1 MSSDEAY
8 ISKAR
13 ALIESRTGWGNSDQ
27 WTNQDFL
34 ALSEKIR
41 EQTGVT
47 LSHVTLKRI
56 WGKVRY
62 DSLPNPHTL
71 DTLAR
76 FAGYEHWRDFKLSAA
91 VSPLTAG
98 SPGSLQSSRS
108 PGSPPPPAPSTPI
121 CCPADPP

>member
-1 MSSDEAY
+1 MSTDEQF
-8 ISKAR
+8 IEKAR
-13 ALIESRTGWGNSDQ
+13 TCIESRMGWGNSEQ

-56 WGKVRY
+56 WGKVKY

-76 FAGYEHWRDFKLSAA
+76 FAGYDNWRDL
-91 VSPLTAG
+91 
-98 SPGSLQSSRS
+98 RS
-108 PGSPPPPAPSTPI
+108 KNGNGAEPPAAS
-121 CCPADPP
+121 